1 MNFVPHIDNDV
12 FQKHGIKLA
21 YLFGSRVKGNNVK
34 QSDFDI
40 AVLFKKEP
48 QDPLALKEITLL
60 SSDLDEYFP
69 ARIDIVSLHSA
80 SLLLKYEVTAHN
92 YLLYRENK
100 VDRINFEVSVIKKYI
115 DEEPVRRLY
124 NNALHERILQG
135 V

>member
-1 MNFVPHIDNDV
+1 MNFVPCINNDV
-12 FQKHGIKLA
+12 FRKNKVKLA

-48 QDPLALKEITLL
+48 QDPLALKEISLL

-69 ARIDIVSLHSA
+69 AKTDIVSLHSA

-92 YLLYRENK
+92 YLLYCENK